1 MGDRTQTQAD
11 LTGRQCPHGPGLET
25 GLPKPSARPSDI
37 YLACLPPFLNDWRAA
52 RGLAV
57 PSTDFETMPSYVI
70 PIAR

>member
-1 MGDRTQTQAD
+1 MDDRTQNQAD

-37 YLACLPPFLNDWRAA
+37 YWACLPPFLNDWMAA

-57 PSTDFETMPSYVI
+57 LFTDFETMPRQKVE
-70 PIAR
+70 RD